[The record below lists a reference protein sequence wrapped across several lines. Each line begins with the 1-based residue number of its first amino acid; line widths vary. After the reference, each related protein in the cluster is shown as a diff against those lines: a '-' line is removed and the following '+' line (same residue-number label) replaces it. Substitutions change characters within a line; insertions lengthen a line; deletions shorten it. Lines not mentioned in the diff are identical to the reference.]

1 MIGSPVV
8 DTVIGLILI
17 FLLLA
22 IAASAFNE
30 VAEGLLKRRSKYLRR
45 TIERITDEDVAGQ
58 LYATKWIG
66 SLSDY
71 AHSLRAPNG
80 LKQQKMPS
88 YIPSEVFA
96 RAVTELLERTVAEAA
111 DAAAEAIQRIGLGD
125 DLAEI
130 VDALPDD
137 LAVTVLGRLGVDRS
151 ADLDGLAN
159 GRELLDS
166 VLRDL
171 PGTVSDRVVALFP
184 GGVLDQLDNGADAL
198 RHWYDDVMDRMSGW
212 YGRQTKWLL
221 LVWGILL
228 AVVLN
233 VDTFAVSRTLWSDDA
248 AREAAVA
255 AAEAAV
261 AGGQTD
267 CVPGEEDPYEC
278 VDAAIEEI
286 RSAETLGLPLGWP
299 APPWNWGDY
308 NDGDDP
314 DAPVD
319 PRIPTGLA
327 TGLVKLIGMLVTGGA
342 VAMGAPFWFDLLNKF
357 VNFRAAGPKPA
368 STATSREA

>member
-17 FLLLA
+17 FLLLS

-45 TIERITDEDVAGQ
+45 TIERITTEQMAGE
-58 LYATKWIG
+58 LYDTKWIV

-71 AHSLRAPNG
+71 AHSLRAPEG
-80 LKQQKMPS
+80 LKRKKMPS
-88 YIPSEVFA
+88 YIPSELFA
-96 RAVTELLERTVAEAA
+96 KAVGELLERRVAEAA
-111 DAAAEAIQRIGLGD
+111 DAAAGAIQRVGGGD

-130 VDALPDD
+130 VDALPHD
-137 LAVTVLGRLGVDRS
+137 LAATVLERLGLERS
-151 ADLDGLAN
+151 ADLPGLAN

-171 PGTVSDRVVALFP
+171 PGTVSDGVVGLFP
-184 GGVLDQLDNGADAL
+184 DGVLDQLDQGADDL
-198 RHWYDDVMDRMSGW
+198 RRWYDDIMDRMSGW

-228 AVVLN
+228 AVILN

-267 CVPGEEDPYEC
+267 CSPGDDDPYEC

-299 APPWNWGDY
+299 APPWDWGDY
-308 NDGDDP
+308 HDVDDP
-314 DAPVD
+314 EAPVD
-319 PRIPTGLA
+319 PRIPSGLA

-357 VNFRAAGPKPA
+357 VNFRAAGPKPS
-368 STATSREA
+368 STAADDRA